1 MHNSKTQ
8 KVEGRNELNN
18 NKYTQFTNKLGKSL
32 EKLNNTFSHIIFLCI
47 GTEKIIGDSVGPII
61 GSNIK
66 NLENEYIKVYGICGK
81 NLDFSNAKNIIEKV
95 YKKYSNPF
103 IITIDAALSKEKRV
117 GEIHIGKGFM
127 KIGTALE
134 KSITFYS
141 NINIKCVVG
150 KYNSLNQK
158 ENINILNN
166 VVKERV
172 YSLAEIVSQGIKIIL
187 KNTNIYV

>member
-103 IITIDAALSKEKRV
+103 IITIDAALSKEKRT
-117 GEIHIGKGFM
+117 GEIYIGEGFM

-187 KNTNIYV
+187 ENTNIYV

>member
-1 MHNSKTQ
+1 MHNSKIQ
-8 KVEGRNELNN
+8 LAEGWNELDNNKYKQFINKFEKSLKKLNN
-18 NKYTQFTNKLGKSL
+18 N
-32 EKLNNTFSHIIFLCI
+32 FSHIIFLCI

-61 GSNIK
+61 GSNLK
-66 NLENEYIKVYGICGK
+66 KLENEYIKVYGTCGK
-81 NLDFSNAKNIIEKV
+81 NLDFSNAKNIIEQV

-103 IITIDAALSKEKRV
+103 IITIDAALSKEKRT
-117 GEIHIGKGFM
+117 GEIYIGEGFM

-158 ENINILNN
+158 ENVNILNN
-166 VVKERV
+166 VIKEKV

-187 KNTNIYV
+187 ENINIYV